1 VKRRLVGLVGLVGL
15 LALVVIGC
23 GQSSSVAA
31 PSPSPSAAGPIPSA
45 SPAELTDW
53 PQYHRNSARTGQGP
67 AVPALGSPRRAWS
80 VPVDGKVY
88 ASPLIV
94 GGHVIVAT
102 ENNTVYALDV
112 RSGAT
117 VWRSHLGAPV
127 NAATLPCGDIGP
139 VTGITGT
146 PAADPQADSLF
157 VVAFLAGYRHVLF
170 TLSLASGAVVRQQ
183 VVDPPGSSPQVEQER
198 GALALGSGFVYVPL
212 GGLYGDCGN
221 YHGYV
226 VAVPVGGGGLAAVY
240 RTPSA
245 RESGIWSSMG
255 PTVSDTGTV
264 YIATGNGSAASS
276 FDYSNSVLQLSPDLK
291 VQGYFAPSNW
301 RSLDASD
308 TDLGSVGV
316 GLLPALGVLVSIG
329 KEGVVYVLKTAN
341 LGGVGGQAAARRV
354 CSGAWGGT
362 AWNGSTVYLP
372 CADGLVA
379 VSVSP
384 GTVAVSWRAVEVHTG
399 SPIVAGGA
407 VWAIDVSSATLYALD
422 PESGAVVYSL
432 GLGSAQHFST
442 PAATQG
448 YIVVPAGSAV
458 VAVTMSA

>member
-1 VKRRLVGLVGLVGL
+1 VKRRLVGL
-15 LALVVIGC
+15 LALAVIAC
-23 GQSSSVAA
+23 GQSTSAA
-31 PSPSPSAAGPIPSA
+31 TRTPSAAPASPIPSS
-45 SPAELTDW
+45 SPAQLADW

-67 AVPALGSPRRAWS
+67 SGPSISNPRRAWS
-80 VPVDGKVY
+80 VAVDGKVY

-94 GGHVIVAT
+94 GGHVIAAT
-102 ENNTVYALDV
+102 ENNTVYSFDLK
-112 RSGAT
+112 SGKT
-117 VWRSHLGAPV
+117 VWKSHLGAPV

-146 PAADPQADSLF
+146 PAADPQTGNLF

-170 TLSLASGAVVRQQ
+170 TLNLADGSVVRQQ
-183 VVDPPGSSPQVEQER
+183 VVDPPGSSPSVQQER

-226 VAVPVGGGGLAAVY
+226 VAVPVGGGGVAAVY

-255 PTVSDTGTV
+255 LTISDTGSV
-264 YIATGNGSAASS
+264 YVATGNGSAASS

-291 VQGYFAPSNW
+291 LQGYFAPSNW

-316 GLLPALGVLVSIG
+316 TLLPAVGVVVSIG
-329 KEGVVYVLKTAN
+329 KEGVAYILKATN

-354 CSGAWGGT
+354 CAGAWGGS
-362 AWNGSTVYLP
+362 AWIGSTVFLP
-372 CADGLVA
+372 CQDALVA
-379 VSVSP
+379 VSVSR
-384 GTVAVSWRAVEVHTG
+384 TDVSVIWRATQVHMG
-399 SPIVAGGA
+399 SPILSGGA
-407 VWAIDVSSATLYALD
+407 VWAIDVDSATLYALD
-422 PESGAVVYSL
+422 PDSGAVVYGL
-432 GLGSAQHFST
+432 GLGSAEHFST
-442 PAATQG
+442 PAAAQG
-448 YIVVPAGSAV
+448 YVVTPAGAAV
-458 VAVTMSA
+458 VAVATGP